1 MVANRVVGIVLA
13 SRAGMLAV
21 KSSKHR
27 DSFIVILF
35 SFCFLVFQFIFFFN
49 GWFGIGLGLGNGLG
63 FIVCISGIMTLIC
76 LLP

>member
-21 KSSKHR
+21 KSSKHG
-27 DSFIVILF
+27 DSFIFILF
-35 SFCFLVFQFIFFFN
+35 SFCFLYFRFIYY
-49 GWFGIGLGLGNGLG
+49 GWFGIGLGLENGLG